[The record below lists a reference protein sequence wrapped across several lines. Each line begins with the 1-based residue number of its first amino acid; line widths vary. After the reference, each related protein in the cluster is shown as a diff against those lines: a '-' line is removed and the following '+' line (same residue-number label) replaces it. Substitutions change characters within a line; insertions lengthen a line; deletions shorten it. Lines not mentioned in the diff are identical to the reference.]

1 MPKPTPS
8 ARSRPRTPR
17 ALLLPSLLLSAA
29 LAGCATRSQPLASP
43 PVPRLTLP
51 ALPDSAKQPS
61 KPQICSETCS
71 LGLMN
76 LLVELERL
84 RSKQA
89 SSLTNPGSPAEP
101 ASPPTTP

>member
-1 MPKPTPS
+1 MPDPKTS
-8 ARSRPRTPR
+8 APPRPLKPR
-17 ALLLPSLLLSAA
+17 APLLPWLLLAAA
-29 LAGCATRSQPLASP
+29 LVGCATRSQPLASP

>member
-8 ARSRPRTPR
+8 APQRPRMPR
-17 ALLLPSLLLSAA
+17 ALLLPWLLPIAA
-29 LAGCATRSQPLASP
+29 LAGCATPSQPIDSQ
-43 PVPRLTLP
+43 PVPRLRLP